1 MKESN
6 KLKGGKSDNMSIKDI
21 AIKHAYDDSTDSVD
35 KKDIEITV
43 SELLKQLNKGIKIE
57 LEHTKN
63 KSQAKEIAMD
73 HIGEDPKYYDKL
85 SKMEIEEKWS
95 QEYKDSIDCSN
106 PKGFSQRAHCQG
118 KKKKQDTTEAMGAES
133 GGSFEMAFNSK
144 PINRPITKI
153 HNMNEEGDID
163 EAMTADSAGAYDVP
177 FPSKNRK
184 NPLSIG
190 GEKSIK
196 QSRAVKDKKF
206 PKWGGPKGV
215 YVRVKDKCKKFP
227 YCNQGSTKA
236 LEFYEVDGLVEAVK
250 KVSKKYGIPYSEMEK
265 VVLNEINKI
274 FIR

>member
-236 LEFYEVDGLVEAVK
+236 LEFYEVDGLVETVK

>member
-21 AIKHAYDDSTDSVD
+21 AIKHAYDDSKDSVD

-43 SELLKQLNKGIKIE
+43 SELLKQLKKGIEIE
-57 LEHTKN
+57 KEHTKN

-106 PKGFSQRAHCQG
+106 PKGFSQKAHCQG
-118 KKKKQDTTEAMGAES
+118 KKKKQDTKES
-133 GGSFEMAFNSK
+133 MTADAGGSFVSAFNSK

-265 VVLNEINKI
+265 IVINEIKKI
-274 FIR
+274 FI